1 MSPEAVA
8 EHLHQRR
15 DQDASW
21 TDLCFI
27 ADYPWACG
35 SKNRRLGG
43 SYWPKVYEFN
53 ENLCHKFEFEIISA
67 GYRNLNFCPVH
78 WQQGGWIECRV
89 SLVFTTYLLPLP
101 PAAVVVAAAAAPGR
115 RLREQE
121 DLRPQHQ
128 RRPEAALVVVEVEL
142 AGVRELAQDPIR
154 DVSRHQLHDE
164 LAVAA
169 DQRRWRRRRSV
180 GLRREAHDLRQ
191 RRRRRHCSLSR
202 RSTKERYSSIR
213 DSENGWIDGCI
224 KKGTRMM
231 RKFREGGED

>member
-1 MSPEAVA
+1 M
-8 EHLHQRR
+8 
-15 DQDASW
+15 
-21 TDLCFI
+21 
-27 ADYPWACG
+27 
-35 SKNRRLGG
+35 
-43 SYWPKVYEFN
+43 
-53 ENLCHKFEFEIISA
+53 
-67 GYRNLNFCPVH
+67 
-78 WQQGGWIECRV
+78 QGFFR
-89 SLVFTTYLLPLP
+89 FTTYLLPLP
-101 PAAVVVAAAAAPGR
+101 PAAVVVAAAAPPGR

-142 AGVRELAQDPIR
+142 AGVRELAQDPVR

-169 DQRRWRRRRSV
+169 DQRRRRRRRRSV

-202 RSTKERYSSIR
+202 RSTKPAVTSRKIQQHQRFREWLDRWLHQERNS
-213 DSENGWIDGCI
+213 
-224 KKGTRMM
+224 MM